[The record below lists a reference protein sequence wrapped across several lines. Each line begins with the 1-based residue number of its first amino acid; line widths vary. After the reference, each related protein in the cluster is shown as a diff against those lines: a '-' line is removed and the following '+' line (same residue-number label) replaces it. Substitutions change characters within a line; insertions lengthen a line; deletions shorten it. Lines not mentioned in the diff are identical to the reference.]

1 MRNLWDDQQPLYHGL
16 QTVVG
21 HCSQALGSKK
31 WIMLTTWYWSTKL
44 FLNAYIYIYIHLF
57 IYIISEY
64 CPSVDVGLYILYLM
78 PRVGWIMLV
87 HYPYWFTSPL
97 WGKLTGKKHCWPSKK
112 TLVARRYHP
121 RKLDICFFFM
131 NIYEYTM
138 CALKKKYL
146 YQGLVSQKKSPPKS
160 PSG

>member
-1 MRNLWDDQQPLYHGL
+1 MH
-16 QTVVG
+16 
-21 HCSQALGSKK
+21 
-31 WIMLTTWYWSTKL
+31 
-44 FLNAYIYIYIHLF
+44 IYIYIHLF

-121 RKLDICFFFM
+121 RKLDICFFSWIFM
-131 NIYEYTM
+131 NIQ
-138 CALKKKYL
+138 CVPLKKIFVPGPSLAEKIAAK
-146 YQGLVSQKKSPPKS
+146 VSIRIVGFQQISCNLCLFPLNWPLFCFFGWCLGHIHRR
-160 PSG
+160 SGPWSIGWP